1 MWEKAGVARKVSHRR
16 VVLTNNSSAEGDFAS
31 LADAMLSGD
40 FTRSMGNCVVM
51 LLFELGS
58 RKGFLETGRG
68 GGSSNGERGG
78 GGEKL
83 LGPPLGEGAPLRKG
97 LFDERLRVNPGDR
110 PADEVGWP
118 IASSD

>member
-1 MWEKAGVARKVSHRR
+1 MRRVSHRSGMHA
-16 VVLTNNSSAEGDFAS
+16 LTNNSSAEGDFAS
-31 LADAMLSGD
+31 LEAMLSGD

-97 LFDERLRVNPGDR
+97 LFDERLSVNPGDR